1 MTTTFLRAGDALL
14 RLPSARIAA
23 EDLAAMRDAMQLL
36 EEARIVREEA
46 ETDSQRL
53 REEAL
58 RDGREEAAGE
68 LAAGLADALRE
79 FSDGLARENARREA
93 AVAAAAL
100 RATQRLIGVRAEEDI
115 AAGLAREAL
124 AHTQGG
130 RQRVVVGAGLA
141 AAVRQRLADVPDIEV
156 VEDEAAGPFACRVV
170 TSHGTVIADLETQ
183 MATLA
188 ERWGVSTDG

>member
-1 MTTTFLRAGDALL
+1 MTTFLRAGDAFL
-14 RLPSARIAA
+14 RLPSCRIAA
-23 EDLAAMRDAMQLL
+23 EDVPPMRDAIQLL

-53 REEAL
+53 RENAL
-58 RDGREEAAGE
+58 RQGREEAAGE
-68 LAAGLADALRE
+68 LAAGLANALRE
-79 FSDGLARENARREA
+79 VADGLAREDARREA
-93 AVAAAAL
+93 AVATAAL
-100 RATQRLIGVRAEEDI
+100 RATQRLIGLRSDEDV

-141 AAVRQRLADVPDIEV
+141 TAVRDRLADMSDIEV
-156 VEDEAAGPFACRVV
+156 VEDEAAGAFACLVE

-183 MATLA
+183 LATLA
-188 ERWGVSTDG
+188 ERWRVTSDG